1 MFSSK
6 ETEVYSCIIVNLLVL
21 KKILSLFVNWA
32 EFSFIADYEVQ
43 FDAPSI
49 YVAEYEAQ

>member
-6 ETEVYSCIIVNLLVL
+6 ETEVYSCIIVDLLVL
-21 KKILSLFVNWA
+21 KKSLFVNWA